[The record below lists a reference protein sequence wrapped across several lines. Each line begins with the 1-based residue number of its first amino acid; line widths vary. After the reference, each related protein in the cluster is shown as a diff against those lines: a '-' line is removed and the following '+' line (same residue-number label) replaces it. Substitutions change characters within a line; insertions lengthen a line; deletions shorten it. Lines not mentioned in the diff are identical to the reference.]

1 MKLLRL
7 KHVAVFI
14 ILLLSTDINKVQ
26 LNNGRIES
34 GDVTL
39 TKCFENESP
48 RNNCIDLELKESES
62 RQTNQ
67 AEKVETIVI
76 NRPLSKHSEVRLI
89 SLFTLREIVLSKKN
103 STLIL
108 LYYLLISKTP
118 QISPLVDILRI

>member
-1 MKLLRL
+1 MKLLRV
-7 KHVAVFI
+7 KHLAVFI

-34 GDVTL
+34 GEITL
-39 TKCFENESP
+39 SECFEYESP

-62 RQTNQ
+62 RPTNQ

-89 SLFTLREIVLSKKN
+89 SLFSLREIVLSKKN

-108 LYYLLISKTP
+108 LYYLLISKTL
-118 QISPLVDILRI
+118 QISPLVNILRI

>member
-1 MKLLRL
+1 MKLLRV
-7 KHVAVFI
+7 KHLAVFI

-26 LNNGRIES
+26 LCNGRIET
-34 GDVTL
+34 GEITL
-39 TKCFENESP
+39 NECFEYESP

-76 NRPLSKHSEVRLI
+76 NSPVSKHSEVRLI

>member
-34 GDVTL
+34 GEVTL
-39 TKCFENESP
+39 TKCFENESR

-62 RQTNQ
+62 RPTNQ

-76 NRPLSKHSEVRLI
+76 NSPVSKHSEVRLI

-118 QISPLVDILRI
+118 QISPLVKILRI